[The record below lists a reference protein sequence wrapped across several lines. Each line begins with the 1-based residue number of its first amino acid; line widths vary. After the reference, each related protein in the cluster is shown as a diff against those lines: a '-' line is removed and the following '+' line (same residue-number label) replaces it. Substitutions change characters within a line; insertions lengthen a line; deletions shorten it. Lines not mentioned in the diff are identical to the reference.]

1 MRRFIKYGLVAVI
14 GYLILFI
21 GTFLFVEV
29 FNFSESLSY
38 FLVIT
43 FDYVVVYFLNLKFVF
58 ESDFSKGSA
67 IKYIIYLFFSWLIN
81 NAFFILMTDI
91 LNIYYVFSI
100 LINIIL
106 FSLIKYFIQKKL
118 IFNKPVA

>member
-1 MRRFIKYGLVAVI
+1 MRRFIKYGLVAII
-14 GYLILFI
+14 GYSVLFI
-21 GTFLFVEV
+21 GTFLLVEV

-38 FLVIT
+38 FLVVT

-58 ESDFSKGSA
+58 GADFSKGSA
-67 IKYIIYLFFSWLIN
+67 IKYIIYLLSSWLIN
-81 NAFFILMTDI
+81 NVFFILMVDI

-118 IFNKPVA
+118 IFNK

>member
-1 MRRFIKYGLVAVI
+1 MRIFIKYGLVAII

-21 GTFLFVEV
+21 GTFLLVEV

-38 FLVIT
+38 FFVVT

-58 ESDFSKGSA
+58 GADFSKSNA
-67 IKYIIYLFFSWLIN
+67 IKYIIYLFSSWIIN
-81 NAFFILMTDI
+81 NIFFILMTDI
-91 LNIYYVFSI
+91 LNIYYIISI
-100 LINIIL
+100 LINIAL

-118 IFNKPVA
+118 IFNK